1 MHEILRSARGLGAGS
16 ETLPFQPTHSCWL
29 TRFPRC
35 AAKNPA
41 LTVAEYSIVR
51 GKARRRMGHLPWAQ
65 VCFSRS
71 GTACGQAVTDLQE
84 NWSFSNV
91 GINVRARTFIFSTYT
106 RRSTN
111 SPPKTYICCAT
122 SSALKS
128 RRPFLREPIHPPPT
142 HTHTHTHTRSRT
154 LLRVPTPAVVVAK
167 TVITWIR
174 FVR

>member
-1 MHEILRSARGLGAGS
+1 MTIERRRYAKTQSNDGEPSSESARWQSLQPKLPRLSSTGTSVGPIVHEILRSARGLGAGS

-71 GTACGQAVTDLQE
+71 GTACGQAINKFPPE
-84 NWSFSNV
+84 NVHMLCYQQRFE
-91 GINVRARTFIFSTYT
+91 IA
-106 RRSTN
+106 
-111 SPPKTYICCAT
+111 AT
-122 SSALKS
+122 LPS
-128 RRPFLREPIHPPPT
+128 
-142 HTHTHTHTRSRT
+142 
-154 LLRVPTPAVVVAK
+154 
-167 TVITWIR
+167 
-174 FVR
+174 